1 MSSNFEGIAFS
12 TPVPEDR
19 YHDVIVHLRHNFFA
33 DEPIN
38 KSVELCQP
46 GEPHAELE
54 EHSLST
60 LRDGLSVMALDTETG
75 EVIGVALNGVQHM
88 GDLNAAQEK
97 LEKMTDGSF
106 KQIFGL
112 LYSLNQTLDLFSKY
126 EVENI
131 FECRILSVDSRFRG
145 RGLAKEL
152 MRRSE
157 EVAKDAGFKV
167 FKEDATGLFSQKI
180 AASLGHE
187 TVYQMEYSSY
197 TNKEGDII
205 FNTPSPHNSLKIM
218 VKLLQ

>member
-1 MSSNFEGIAFS
+1 MTLEGITFEW
-12 TPVPEDR
+12 PVPEDR
-19 YHDVIVHLRHNFFA
+19 YLDVIVHLRHNFFA

-38 KSVELCQP
+38 RSVQLCEP
-46 GEPHAELE
+46 GQPHAELE

-60 LRDGLSVMALDTETG
+60 LKDGMSVMALDTHTG

-97 LEKMTDGSF
+97 LETMTDGSF

-152 MRRSE
+152 MSRSE
-157 EVAKDAGFKV
+157 TVAKDAGFKV

-187 TVYQMEYSSY
+187 TVYEMEYSSY
-197 TNKEGDII
+197 TNKDGEII
-205 FNTPSPHNSLKIM
+205 FNTPPPHNSLKIM